1 MRILQYLL
9 NSGNFGALGYTGA
22 MIGKLVGTWGGAQE
36 GVGLIE
42 VAGVGYAV
50 RVPFYT
56 LTTLPGTQL
65 SLYIHTSVR
74 EDAIDLYGFISQE
87 ELSFF
92 KQLTSVSGVGP
103 KTALGVLNV
112 SDIKSLKR
120 SIAAGD
126 AAALTKVFGIGKK
139 SAERIV
145 VELRDKMSS
154 EATAHPDQSAGASG
168 DDAEVIEALMA
179 LGYRA
184 EESRQALRAIG
195 ADGSGNIKERLG
207 AALRRLGARH
217 TA

>member
-1 MRILQYLL
+1 
-9 NSGNFGALGYTGA
+9 
-22 MIGKLVGTWGGAQE
+22 MIGKLTGTWGGATD
-36 GVGLIE
+36 GMGLIE

-56 LTTLPGTQL
+56 LTTLPGTQM
-65 SLYIHTSVR
+65 SLFIHTSVR
-74 EDAIDLYGFISQE
+74 EDALDLFGFATQE

-126 AAALTKVFGIGKK
+126 AGALTKVFGIGKK

-145 VELRDKMSS
+145 VELRDKFSLEQAAEPQ
-154 EATAHPDQSAGASG
+154 EAGTVSG
-168 DDAEVIEALMA
+168 DDGEVIEALMA

-184 EESRQALRAIG
+184 AECREAVRAIG
-195 ADGSGNIKERLG
+195 TEGAGNIKERLG
-207 AALRRLGARH
+207 AALRRMGARN